1 MSVCC
6 SFLFLIRLHACIM
19 YQMMDKG
26 AREGTCKHLI
36 VYLFIGGI
44 LTFSRPTLMR
54 ASLGPGQPAG
64 LFRNGVPGW
73 LRSVEG

>member
-1 MSVCC
+1 M
-6 SFLFLIRLHACIM
+6 HACIM

-64 LFRNGVPGW
+64 VFRNGVPGW